1 MSSLACC
8 NLPLPLQSYPM
19 VLAAAACCR
28 NTGSWV
34 VIWRTEE
41 SEEMR
46 DHQPGSL
53 SCFQRAVPQRSP
65 TTEDPGL
72 QLGCLLDRW
81 YEQGHK
87 ALEQR
92 QAHVVVDQV
101 LYQLD
106 GWRRR
111 EMPGRPCVL
120 PNPAHLSPRCLTPLL
135 APSAAQHW
143 GRPYGEVTLPFCPSA
158 ARD

>member
-1 MSSLACC
+1 MVIHVFNPSVSESDKWFALSSFSCC
-8 NLPLPLQSYPM
+8 NHPVPLQPYPI

-34 VIWRTEE
+34 VIWRIEE
-41 SEEMR
+41 SEERR

-53 SCFQRAVPQRSP
+53 SHFQGAVPWRSP

-72 QLGCLLDRW
+72 QFGCFLDWRDEHG
-81 YEQGHK
+81 YE

-101 LYQLD
+101 FYQLD
-106 GWRRR
+106 GWGRR
-111 EMPGRPCVL
+111 EMLERPVVL
-120 PNPAHLSPRCLTPLL
+120 PNPPYLSPCCLL
-135 APSAAQHW
+135 SA
-143 GRPYGEVTLPFCPSA
+143 G
-158 ARD
+158 